1 MAPAVGAARRRRGGS
16 ARLAAL
22 LLLLVP
28 VVEVALIVVVAH
40 LVGGWTTLALLL
52 AGAVLGSWL
61 VRREGARTLRSM
73 STAVGT
79 GGLPAHELSD
89 AALVLVGGVLIL
101 VPGFLT
107 DLVGLV
113 LVLPFTRP
121 LARRLVV
128 ALAARRLLGV
138 VTVVD
143 GQVIGERR
151 DGPRG
156 GHDGPQDGS
165 RGPGEPPDVIE
176 GRVL

>member
-1 MAPAVGAARRRRGGS
+1 MAPAVGATGRRRGGA
-16 ARLAAL
+16 ARLVTL

-28 VVEVALIVVVAH
+28 VVEVVLIVVVAH
-40 LVGGWTTLALLL
+40 LVGGWTTLLLLL
-52 AGAVLGSWL
+52 AGGVLGAWL

-73 STAVGT
+73 SAAVRS
-79 GGLPAHELSD
+79 GGVPAHELSD
-89 AALVLVGGVLIL
+89 AAFVLVGGVLIL

-113 LVLPFTRP
+113 LVLPVTRP

-128 ALAARRLLGV
+128 ALAARRLLGA

-143 GQVIGERR
+143 GQVVGERR
-151 DGPRG
+151 DP
-156 GHDGPQDGS
+156 PQDAP
-165 RGPGEPPDVIE
+165 RGPGEPPDVIQ